1 MMKDYCNKLLA
12 MLFRLGFGDFISR
25 STGNAIS
32 TITKLNKINKTWKKI
47 LRKINQTQQFLCEWP
62 KKILI

>member
-25 STGNAIS
+25 STGNAVS
-32 TITKLNKINKTWKKI
+32 TITKLNKTNKTWKLK
-47 LRKINQTQQFLCEWP
+47 NS
-62 KKILI
+62 